1 MTRQKQRRMARILL
15 IAAGTLIL
23 LTGAM
28 ISYSPPAA
36 EADAAPAEFGT
47 LPREALLDLND
58 ASAGELICLPGIGP
72 AKAEAIIARRTEL
85 GGFQTREDVLSVPGI
100 GEATLEK
107 ISPYITYGTR
117 STP

>member
-1 MTRQKQRRMARILL
+1 MTRQKQRRTARLLL
-15 IAAGTLIL
+15 IAAGTLVL
-23 LTGAM
+23 LTAAVL
-28 ISYSPPAA
+28 SYSPPAA
-36 EADAAPAEFGT
+36 EAGAAPAEFGA
-47 LPREALLDLND
+47 LSREALLDLNE

-72 AKAEAIIARRTEL
+72 AKAEAIIARRAEL
-85 GGFQTREDVLSVPGI
+85 GGFRTREDVLSVPGI